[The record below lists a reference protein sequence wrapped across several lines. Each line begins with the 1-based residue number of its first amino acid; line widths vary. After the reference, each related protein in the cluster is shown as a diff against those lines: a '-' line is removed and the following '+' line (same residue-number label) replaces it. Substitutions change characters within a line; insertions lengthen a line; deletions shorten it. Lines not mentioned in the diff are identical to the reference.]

1 MSSAISSAAGTP
13 LDERTIKTRKNL
25 CRKLALIAALGGLL
39 YGYDSAVI
47 NGATNAIKT
56 EFAPGDA
63 LLGLAVGSA
72 LISGG
77 IGALLAGR
85 ISDKIGRVPMMK
97 IAAVLFLICSIGC
110 AIVPNIVVLVAF
122 RIIGGFAAG
131 VAAMVAPVYIAEI
144 APTDE
149 RGVLGAFQ
157 QLGIVVGI
165 FISLL
170 VNALLVHISGGAS
183 VFMGPLETWQ
193 WMFLCMGIPSIVYFL
208 LAMTIPESP
217 RYLVAQHRDEQA
229 AAILE
234 RISVDPTPISDQIGR
249 IRYSIGI
256 DHKPSFRDLV
266 TPLGR
271 LKPVVWV
278 AIGFMILNQFT
289 GINVIFYY
297 SNTLWGAVGF
307 TEKDSFTITAITS
320 LINIAATIGGT
331 FLVDRVGRRPMLLA
345 GSIGMVV
352 AQGGLAVLFGT
363 APMGNGA
370 PSLGAVTG
378 PLALVFA
385 NAFVVAFGLTWG
397 TVSWG
402 MLAEMFPNSM
412 RSAGMSVGTAVQYT
426 SNFIVTVSF
435 PVLLGINVGLVYG
448 LFAFFALVSFFF
460 VLKFV
465 KETKGV
471 ALEDMEG

>member
-1 MSSAISSAAGTP
+1 
-13 LDERTIKTRKNL
+13 
-25 CRKLALIAALGGLL
+25 
-39 YGYDSAVI
+39 
-47 NGATNAIKT
+47 
-56 EFAPGDA
+56 
-63 LLGLAVGSA
+63 
-72 LISGG
+72 
-77 IGALLAGR
+77 
-85 ISDKIGRVPMMK
+85 
-97 IAAVLFLICSIGC
+97 
-110 AIVPNIVVLVAF
+110 
-122 RIIGGFAAG
+122 
-131 VAAMVAPVYIAEI
+131 
-144 APTDE
+144 
-149 RGVLGAFQ
+149 
-157 QLGIVVGI
+157 
-165 FISLL
+165 
-170 VNALLVHISGGAS
+170 
-183 VFMGPLETWQ
+183 
-193 WMFLCMGIPSIVYFL
+193 
-208 LAMTIPESP
+208 MTIPESP

>member
-56 EFAPGDA
+56 EFATGDA

-234 RISVDPTPISDQIGR
+234 RISVFRSDWP
-249 IRYSIGI
+249 
-256 DHKPSFRDLV
+256 H
-266 TPLGR
+266 PLLHR
-271 LKPVVWV
+271 HRPQAVV
-278 AIGFMILNQFT
+278 
-289 GINVIFYY
+289 
-297 SNTLWGAVGF
+297 
-307 TEKDSFTITAITS
+307 
-320 LINIAATIGGT
+320 
-331 FLVDRVGRRPMLLA
+331 P
-345 GSIGMVV
+345 
-352 AQGGLAVLFGT
+352 
-363 APMGNGA
+363 
-370 PSLGAVTG
+370 
-378 PLALVFA
+378 
-385 NAFVVAFGLTWG
+385 
-397 TVSWG
+397 
-402 MLAEMFPNSM
+402 
-412 RSAGMSVGTAVQYT
+412 
-426 SNFIVTVSF
+426 
-435 PVLLGINVGLVYG
+435 
-448 LFAFFALVSFFF
+448 
-460 VLKFV
+460 
-465 KETKGV
+465 
-471 ALEDMEG
+471 

>member
-1 MSSAISSAAGTP
+1 
-13 LDERTIKTRKNL
+13 
-25 CRKLALIAALGGLL
+25 
-39 YGYDSAVI
+39 
-47 NGATNAIKT
+47 
-56 EFAPGDA
+56 
-63 LLGLAVGSA
+63 
-72 LISGG
+72 
-77 IGALLAGR
+77 
-85 ISDKIGRVPMMK
+85 
-97 IAAVLFLICSIGC
+97 
-110 AIVPNIVVLVAF
+110 
-122 RIIGGFAAG
+122 
-131 VAAMVAPVYIAEI
+131 
-144 APTDE
+144 
-149 RGVLGAFQ
+149 
-157 QLGIVVGI
+157 
-165 FISLL
+165 
-170 VNALLVHISGGAS
+170 
-183 VFMGPLETWQ
+183 
-193 WMFLCMGIPSIVYFL
+193 MGIPSIVYFL